1 MSLKPFKQKLPLIKM
16 SNVLIMLS
24 FCTITAIFFL
34 KIKNNCIN
42 LNESNITLKKKLT
55 FYENELQ
62 NLASNVTSLKRSD
75 RIRIVAE
82 NELGMYYPEPESLDV
97 IITN

>member
-1 MSLKPFKQKLPLIKM
+1 MSLKSIKQKRPLIKM

-24 FCTITAIFFL
+24 FFTISSLLFL

-42 LNESNITLKKKLT
+42 LNESNITLKKKIT

-62 NLASNVTSLKRSD
+62 NLSSNITSLKRSD

-82 NELGMYYPEPESLDV
+82 KELGMYYPEPESLDV
-97 IITN
+97 IITY

>member
-1 MSLKPFKQKLPLIKM
+1 MSFRTFKQKVPLIKM
-16 SNVLIMLS
+16 SNVLIIIS
-24 FCTITAIFFL
+24 FCTVSALLYL
-34 KIKNNCIN
+34 KVKNNCIN
-42 LNESNITLKKKLT
+42 LNESNIILKKKLS

-62 NLASNVTSLKRSD
+62 KLTSNVTSLKRSD

-82 NELGMYYPEPESLDV
+82 EELGMYYPEPESLDI